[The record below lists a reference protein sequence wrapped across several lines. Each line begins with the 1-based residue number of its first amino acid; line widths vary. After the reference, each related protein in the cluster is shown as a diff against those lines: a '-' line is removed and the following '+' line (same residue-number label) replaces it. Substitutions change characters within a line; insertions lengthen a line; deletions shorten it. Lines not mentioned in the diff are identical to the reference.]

1 VARVQVSVQMVEPR
15 KVAAVRR
22 EVTVFT
28 IGAAWRPALDQVWNF
43 LRERSGLHTDGHNI
57 FLYHHG
63 PSRDDPMQVD
73 FGVEV
78 TRPFDPAGE
87 VRATFTPAGEVAQAI
102 HVGNYGRLAE
112 THQAIHDWCAA
123 HGRRIAGKSWEI
135 YGDWTDDESKQQT
148 TVVYLLR

>member
-1 VARVQVSVQMVEPR
+1 VGRVDVSVQLVEPR
-15 KVAAVRR
+15 KLAAVRR
-22 EVTVFT
+22 EVTVRGIAT
-28 IGAAWRPALDQVWNF
+28 AWRPALDLVWSF
-43 LRERSGLHTDGHNI
+43 LRDRSGLHTDGHNI

-63 PSRDDPMQVD
+63 PSRDAPMQID

-87 VRATFTPAGEVAQAI
+87 VRATFTPAGEVALAV

-123 HGRRIAGKSWEI
+123 NGRRIGSKSWEI
-135 YGDWTDDESKQQT
+135 YGDWTDDEAKLET
-148 TVVYLLR
+148 TVVYLLA